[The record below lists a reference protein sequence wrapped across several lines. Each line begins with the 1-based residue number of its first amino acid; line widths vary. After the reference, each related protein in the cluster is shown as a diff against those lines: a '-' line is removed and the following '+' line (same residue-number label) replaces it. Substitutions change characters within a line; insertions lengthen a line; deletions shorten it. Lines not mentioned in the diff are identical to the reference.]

1 MVTSHGEYLKSR
13 GNTPTKPVKGGK
25 AKEESVDD
33 FCRLCGVNFKVK
45 FGNFQKSTRYIS
57 TENLFRPSGR
67 AKRDG
72 KTLAEICSEIG
83 LNIVESSLVSSRVCQ
98 SCGRKI
104 FNAAELFHFIR
115 SGLEKNVEVPL
126 SSTPH
131 KRDSQ
136 ARIKRLLPS
145 SVSSPDRSPQP
156 KKGINRGSSPSKKSL
171 NFSGS
176 TPLSTSNEEN
186 MPLDVSQEIITPRD
200 RHFSSEMNIENLC
213 GKQTT
218 QIKVLIANPNGRI
231 DSYCSFDD
239 EIKSIILN
247 ACRKNWSTVANMIM
261 KHSHVRQELE
271 EPLRKAVAGEF
282 KEYCQDTTDSMLKK
296 SSPEDLSAFSNRFLA
311 HEVGT
316 WCPLWMACLKGAC
329 NVKDLAEENGKVI
342 NSVALSSAVA
352 AKCRN
357 PKMSAAAYRISTI
370 LFHSGVKHEDL
381 RLLNNL
387 GVCMSPDSIVELQK
401 KMGENCESKLL
412 HWKNEIEKVKGARLL
427 LNEVKEKQVGVH
439 DEEMHIDID
448 FSEETLKSQVLWAK
462 HLYILPRFVCIWWQ
476 ECKGLDRRRCC
487 RSFE

>member
-1 MVTSHGEYLKSR
+1 MATSRGEYLKSR
-13 GNTPTKPVKGGK
+13 GNTPTKPVNGRK

-57 TENLFRPSGR
+57 TENLFKPSGR

-72 KTLAEICSEIG
+72 KTLAEISSEIS
-83 LNIVESSLVSSRVCQ
+83 LSIVESSLLPSRVCQ

-115 SGLEKNVEVPL
+115 SGLGKNVEVPF

-156 KKGINRGSSPSKKSL
+156 KKGINRASSPSKKSL
-171 NFSGS
+171 NFSES

-231 DSYCSFDD
+231 DSHSSFDD
-239 EIKSIILN
+239 ETKSIILN
-247 ACRKNWSTVANMIM
+247 ACRKN
-261 KHSHVRQELE
+261 
-271 EPLRKAVAGEF
+271 
-282 KEYCQDTTDSMLKK
+282 
-296 SSPEDLSAFSNRFLA
+296 
-311 HEVGT
+311 
-316 WCPLWMACLKGAC
+316 
-329 NVKDLAEENGKVI
+329 
-342 NSVALSSAVA
+342 
-352 AKCRN
+352 
-357 PKMSAAAYRISTI
+357 
-370 LFHSGVKHEDL
+370 
-381 RLLNNL
+381 
-387 GVCMSPDSIVELQK
+387 
-401 KMGENCESKLL
+401 
-412 HWKNEIEKVKGARLL
+412 
-427 LNEVKEKQVGVH
+427 
-439 DEEMHIDID
+439 
-448 FSEETLKSQVLWAK
+448 
-462 HLYILPRFVCIWWQ
+462 
-476 ECKGLDRRRCC
+476 
-487 RSFE
+487 